1 MTSDYLLDNSGSTNN
16 KTTSDASVNGS
27 LKAQMQAQETQELM
41 RNSKK
46 AAFDQPGDQDQGA
59 GEQKQ
64 ADESDNVDGDKSL
77 EKTLL
82 AMRKKEGQ

>member
-16 KTTSDASVNGS
+16 KTTSDAQVNGS
-27 LKAQMQAQETQELM
+27 FKAQMQAQETQDFM

-46 AAFDQPGDQDQGA
+46 DTFDQPGDQDQGA
-59 GEQKQ
+59 EEQKQ

-82 AMRKKEGQ
+82 ALRKKEGQ